1 MFHHIKSHV
10 FKQPV
15 SISSWVIC
23 ASDIQQSHLFASNPV
38 KSLSIIAE
46 FLVGEQL
53 MFKPQQRCCSWQHY
67 LTSV

>member
-1 MFHHIKSHV
+1 MFHHIKSH
-10 FKQPV
+10 V

-46 FLVGEQL
+46 FLVGEICTQL
-53 MFKPQQRCCSWQHY
+53 MFKPQQRCCSWQHH